1 MQYYSK
7 RIQLYNYLSELEF
20 EVALSVEDLD
30 AVVVGVG
37 HHDLVVRGH
46 RHPAWFGELPSED
59 AELAELAVVDH
70 LLALDVRLWGVD
82 YGWRWHWDCHVR
94 DELAWAGGEEIG
106 HAEQV
111 EGVRRHVVVLEIV
124 EVIET
129 PHLVNNRVLQFRARL
144 HSKLHEPI

>member
-1 MQYYSK
+1 MS
-7 RIQLYNYLSELEF
+7 YLPKLELEIAF
-20 EVALSVEDLD
+20 SVEDLD

-37 HHDLVVRGH
+37 HHNLVVGSH
-46 RHPAWFGELPSED
+46 RHPAWLGELPSED

-82 YGWRWHWDCHVR
+82 YGWRWHWGGHVR

-106 HAEQV
+106 HAQQV
-111 EGVRRHVVVLEIV
+111 EGVGRHVVVLEIV

-129 PHLVNNRVLQFRARL
+129 PHPVNNSVLQ
-144 HSKLHEPI
+144 IGTDG